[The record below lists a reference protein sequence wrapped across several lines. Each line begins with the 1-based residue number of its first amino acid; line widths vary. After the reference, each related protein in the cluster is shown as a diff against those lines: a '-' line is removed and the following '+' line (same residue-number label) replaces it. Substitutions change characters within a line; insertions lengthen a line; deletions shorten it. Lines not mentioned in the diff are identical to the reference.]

1 QVVLDG
7 VLEGGDLADGLT
19 DGEVLLEPLG
29 SALGQVG
36 DRAQQLIAAG
46 EDRGRLGLEAL
57 DVSGELLDLGQQLLL
72 LLTLGRRDPFAEG
85 LLLGAGGLEGGGG
98 LAPAGV
104 GLEHGV
110 DDDVIAAPSTL
121 GLTDDVGVLAQSPQI
136 EQCTRVPALRVGST
150 LAEWT
155 SPCC

>member
-1 QVVLDG
+1 C
-7 VLEGGDLADGLT
+7 LAAGLPA
-19 DGEVLLEPLG
+19 GPVLLEPLG
-29 SALGQVG
+29 GALGAVG
-36 DRAQQLIAAG
+36 ARAQQLIAAG
-46 EDRGRLGLEAL
+46 EDRGRLGLAAL
-57 DVSGELLDLGQQLLL
+57 DVRGELLDLGQQLLL

-85 LLLGAGGLEGGGG
+85 LLLGSGGLEGGGG

-110 DDDVIAAPSTL
+110 DEGVIAAPSTL
-121 GLTDDVGVLAQSPQI
+121 GLTDDVGVLAQLPQI
-136 EQCTRVPALRVGST
+136 DHCTRVPALRVGST